1 MPALRGA
8 ETVLLVDDD
17 GFLLRLTGG
26 VLAEAGYIV
35 LEARGGTEALVV
47 LETWPEP
54 IHLLLTD
61 IVMPDMNGLELTALA
76 SVFRPTL
83 PVLLVSAYRSPGPM
97 GGERSNR
104 YFLERPFTRAALL
117 RKVREILDAR

>member
-1 MPALRGA
+1 MAP

-17 GFLLRLTGG
+17 GLLLRLTGG
-26 VLAEAGYIV
+26 VLAEAGYTV

-61 IVMPDMNGLELTALA
+61 FVMPDMNGLELKAMA

-83 PVLLVSAYRSPGPM
+83 PALLVSAHSRHHLLGDEP
-97 GGERSNR
+97 SNC
-104 YFLERPFTRAALL
+104 YFLQRPFTRAALL
-117 RKVREILDAR
+117 RTVREILDARTG